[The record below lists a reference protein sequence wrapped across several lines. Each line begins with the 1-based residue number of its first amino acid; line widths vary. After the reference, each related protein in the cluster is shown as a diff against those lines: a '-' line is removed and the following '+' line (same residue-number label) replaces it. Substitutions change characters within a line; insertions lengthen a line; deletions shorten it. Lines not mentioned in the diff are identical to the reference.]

1 MGNIKYILALD
12 QGTTSSRAI
21 IFDISGNIKAIS
33 QQELGQLFP
42 EPGWVEH
49 DPMEIWN
56 TQLKVARDVLS
67 HCGISGTDILS
78 IGIANQR
85 ETVVVWDRFTGKPVY
100 NAIVWQDRRTSP
112 FCEYI
117 TGSGLSDLITSK
129 TGLVVDPYFSATKVR
144 WILEEVKGVRAR
156 AIAGDLMFGTVDSW
170 LVWNLTSRKVHSTD
184 YTNASRT
191 MMANIHTVEWD
202 QDLLDLYDIP
212 LSMLPEIKS
221 SSGFVGLTDRKWL
234 GVEIPICGVSG
245 DQQAALFGQKCF
257 AEGSLKNTYGTGC
270 FVVMF
275 TGKKLITSQTKM
287 LTSLACHV
295 NGDPTYILEGSVFNG
310 GSTVQWLRDQL
321 GIIDSSSQVEELAL
335 QVSDSDGV
343 YFVPAFTGLGA
354 PVWDPY
360 ARGLIVG
367 MTRAT
372 NKSHLA
378 RAVLDSIAHQSVD
391 VIEAMQV
398 DSNMDIRELRVDGGA
413 SRNDTLMQIQAD
425 LLEREVVRPGMIE
438 STALGAAYLAGLEAG
453 FWKNLE
459 ALPRNMDD
467 QTVFKPNESDF
478 LSRARRSEWSK
489 AVKRSLSWV
498 DDGRDTSSN
507 P

>member
-1 MGNIKYILALD
+1 MGNTKYILALD
-12 QGTTSSRAI
+12 QGTTSSRAV
-21 IFDISGNIKAIS
+21 IFDISGKIISVS
-33 QQELGQLFP
+33 QQEFGQLFP
-42 EPGWVEH
+42 KPGWVEH

-56 TQLKVARDVLS
+56 TQLKVAKDVLS
-67 HCGISGTDILS
+67 NCGISATDILA

-144 WILEEVKGVRAR
+144 WILDEVKGVRSR
-156 AIAGDLMFGTVDSW
+156 AIAGDLLFGTVDSW
-170 LVWNLTSRKVHSTD
+170 LIWNLTSQKVHSTD

-202 QDLLDLYDIP
+202 QELLDLYDIP
-212 LSMLPEIKS
+212 FSMLPEIKS
-221 SSGFVGLTDRKWL
+221 SSGFVGIADRKWL
-234 GVEIPICGVSG
+234 GTEIPICGVSG

-257 AEGSLKNTYGTGC
+257 TEGSVKNTYGTGC

-275 TGKKLITSQTKM
+275 TGNNLITSQTKM
-287 LTSLACHV
+287 LTSLACHID
-295 NGDPTYILEGSVFNG
+295 GDPTYILEGSVFNG

-321 GIIDSSSQVEELAL
+321 GIIDSSSQIEELAL

-354 PVWDPY
+354 PLWDPY

-378 RAVLDSIAHQSVD
+378 RAVLDSIAHQSAD

-398 DSNMDIRELRVDGGA
+398 DSNMNIRELRVDGGA

-425 LLEREVVRPGMIE
+425 LLERDVVRPEIIE
-438 STALGAAYLAGLEAG
+438 STALGVAYLAGLEVG
-453 FWKNLE
+453 FWKTLE

-467 QTVFKPNESDF
+467 QTVFKPSESNL
-478 LSRARRSEWSK
+478 LSRGRRSEWSK

-498 DDGRDTSSN
+498 DDGRDTFSN